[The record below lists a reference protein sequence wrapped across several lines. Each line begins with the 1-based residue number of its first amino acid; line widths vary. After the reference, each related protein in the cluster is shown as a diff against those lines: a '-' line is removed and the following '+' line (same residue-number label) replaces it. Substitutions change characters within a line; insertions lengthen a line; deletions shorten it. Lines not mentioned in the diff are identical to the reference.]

1 MANLANL
8 LYVEFMRS
16 VNIGELKN
24 QLSAYLQYVRNGEEV
39 VVRDRK
45 KAIARILPIDHD
57 TIADDDA
64 ELVASGA
71 MTLPQEQIDWDAFFS
86 IPTETVPGDAAVQ
99 ALIEGRG
106 DR

>member
-1 MANLANL
+1 
-8 LYVEFMRS
+8 MRS

-39 VVRDRK
+39 VIRDRK
-45 KAIARILPIDHD
+45 IAIARILPISPE
-57 TIADDDA
+57 TTADDDA

-71 MTLPQEQIDWDAFFS
+71 MRLPEEQMNWDAFFA
-86 IPTETVPGDAAVQ
+86 IPTGRVSGDAAVQ